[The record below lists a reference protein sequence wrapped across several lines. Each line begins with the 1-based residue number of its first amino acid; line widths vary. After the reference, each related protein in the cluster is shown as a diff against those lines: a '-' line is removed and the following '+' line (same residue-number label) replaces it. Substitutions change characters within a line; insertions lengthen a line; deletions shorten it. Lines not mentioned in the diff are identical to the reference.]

1 MIKMIAFDLIGVLC
15 KKNEET
21 DRYIIDKVKQVCGNV
36 KIVIA
41 TNNYSLIRNFIED
54 TFNTENLDDIF
65 ISAEMNTSKPDTSFY
80 EYILNKYNLKPHELL
95 FIDDSQMNV
104 DSAKRLGINTI
115 KINDGDDVYEK
126 VVKFL
131 GK

>member
-1 MIKMIAFDLIGVLC
+1 
-15 KKNEET
+15 
-21 DRYIIDKVKQVCGNV
+21 
-36 KIVIA
+36 
-41 TNNYSLIRNFIED
+41 
-54 TFNTENLDDIF
+54 
-65 ISAEMNTSKPDTSFY
+65 MNTSKPDTSFY